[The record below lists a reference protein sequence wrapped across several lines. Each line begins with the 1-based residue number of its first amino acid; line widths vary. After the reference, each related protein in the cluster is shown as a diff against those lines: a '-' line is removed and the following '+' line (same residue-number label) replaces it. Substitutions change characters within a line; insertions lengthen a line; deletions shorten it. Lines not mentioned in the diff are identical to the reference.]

1 MTGWFSA
8 TPLFTWS
15 FSTALSVICFIIS
28 ICILCRE
35 RRNRSKPDR
44 MVTAKYLSA
53 FSYLCIIM
61 CPISTAVYI
70 GTFLP
75 PFCMFYEYLAP
86 PLAYIQFAAMECY
99 QLSRLYYCFS
109 RNQVH
114 STRGYPNWMFITLI
128 FVLSI
133 WFVFANTLCFSW
145 LTLECRIEG
154 DGTAVSVGIYSFVSV
169 TGNWHYA
176 IITVQF
182 LYALL
187 ESTTVSL
194 YWYKVRSLRNYHDS
208 EDRAVHDRIQCILH
222 RVLILTYFYLIIAGI
237 LITFFESLT
246 IADKLGLIQD
256 QFKPF
261 DVGSVCVLSVSYSM
275 FLMQEHNTSEYV
287 AFLHFIKRY
296 KCIWCFCCFGS
307 MVNEQYR
314 MLVDNV
320 DERKMKKMVSA
331 PTFRDYASP
340 TYNNNTT
347 GMELSVATRTE
358 VQIVAGG

>member
-1 MTGWFSA
+1 MTGWHSA

-15 FSTALSVICFIIS
+15 FSTALSVICFNIAIS
-28 ICILCRE
+28 IFFRE
-35 RRNRSKPDR
+35 RRNRRKPDS
-44 MVTAKYLSA
+44 VVSAKYLSL

-86 PLAYIQFAAMECY
+86 PVAYIQFAAMECY

-114 STRGYPNWMFITLI
+114 STRGYPNWMFITL
-128 FVLSI
+128 FSVLSI
-133 WFVFANTLCFSW
+133 WLVFAITLCFSW
-145 LTLECRIEG
+145 LTLECRVEN
-154 DGTAVSVGIYSFVSV
+154 DGTAVSVGIYSYESLSQYWRYG
-169 TGNWHYA
+169 TIA
-176 IITVQF
+176 VQF

-187 ESTTVSL
+187 EFTTVSL
-194 YWYKVRSLRNYHDS
+194 YWYRVHSLRQYQAAK
-208 EDRAVHDRIQCILH
+208 DRAVHDRIQCILH
-222 RVLILTYFYLIIAGI
+222 RILILTYFYLVISGI
-237 LITFFESLT
+237 TLIFFEGLT
-246 IADKLGLIQD
+246 IAVELGWMQN

-261 DVGSVCVLSVSYSM
+261 EVGSVCVLSVSYSM

-320 DERKMKKMVSA
+320 DERKMKKMDSA

-340 TYNNNTT
+340 TYNNNNT
-347 GMELSVATRTE
+347 GMELSIATRTE
-358 VQIVAGG
+358 VEAAVVG